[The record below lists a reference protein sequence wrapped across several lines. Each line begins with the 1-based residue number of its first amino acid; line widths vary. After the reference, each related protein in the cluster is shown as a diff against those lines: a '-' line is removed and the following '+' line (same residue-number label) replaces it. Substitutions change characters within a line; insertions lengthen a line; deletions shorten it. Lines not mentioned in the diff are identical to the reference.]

1 MTSTLLFRNFNKF
14 EAGYILDQKKKKKEP
29 EKSKDEIL
37 QNKN

>member
-14 EAGYILDQKKKKKEP
+14 EAGYILDKEKKKEP

-37 QNKN
+37 

>member
-14 EAGYILDQKKKKKEP
+14 EAGYILDQKKKKEP